1 MRCNISVSGAVL
13 AADRAAQQLDN
24 AAQLIGVCYVLEG
37 DLGDALAGNLIRI
50 ELIAVSE
57 VGQNADLAAGVVTLD
72 VSGRILLGIAVE
84 LCLLE
89 RIRKGNAVV
98 DHLGENVVGR
108 AVQNAAD
115 FVKLVG
121 SQALQHRTDDRN
133 AAADGCLEHVVY
145 AVLLGNLEQLLTLGS
160 NQLLVGGAY
169 ALASLEAAL
178 GELVRSAHAAHY
190 LGNDCYLGVVL
201 DDREIGYKFI
211 AIRQRGEVAQ
221 VEDILYL
228 NRLTNGLGDLVGV
241 HVENLVYARTDS
253 AVSHDCYFN
262 HMLIS
267 FHQLN

>member
-37 DLGDALAGNLIRI
+37 DLGDALAGNLIRV
-50 ELIAVSE
+50 ELVAVSE
-57 VGQNADLAAGVVTLD
+57 VGQNADLALD
-72 VSGRILLGIAVE
+72 VGSRVLLGIAVE

-89 RIRKGNAVV
+89 RIRKGNTVV
-98 DHLGENVVGR
+98 DHLGEDVVGR
-108 AVQNAAD
+108 AVQDAAD

-121 SQALQHRTDDRN
+121 SQALQHRADDRN
-133 AAADGCLEHVVY
+133 AAADRGLEHVVY

-169 ALASLEAAL
+169 ALAGLEAAL
-178 GELVRSAHAAHY
+178 GELICSAHAAHH
-190 LGNDCYLGVVL
+190 LGNDRYL
-201 DDREIGYKFI
+201 GYKFI

-221 VEDILYL
+221 VEDVLYL
-228 NRLTNGLGDLVGV
+228 NRLANGLCDLVGV
-241 HVENLVYARTDS
+241 HVKHLVYARADG